1 MCVEFAE
8 KQDASDSCR
17 LYVGT
22 SGYAYREWTDAGFYP
37 AGIKSV
43 EMLSFYAQRFSAVEL
58 NYTWY
63 QMPKAETV
71 ERRRRKVPPEFLFA
85 AKVNRTLTH
94 EIDPASWREKAAA
107 YREGVA
113 PLVQAGQ
120 LGALLVQLPPSFTRT
135 QPNRGHLAALLD
147 ALDGLPLAVEFR
159 HRSWVH
165 DRVFVEL
172 ERRRV
177 TLVSVDEPDLPGL
190 FPALD
195 AVTCPSL
202 FYARFHGRNAE
213 GWRSGSMQNQF
224 DYTYSEDQ
232 LREWVQE
239 RIIPMAGRAEKGIIF
254 FNNHVR
260 AQAVENASQ
269 MIRILAEE
277 GLGVR

>member
-1 MCVEFAE
+1 MVAEFAE
-8 KQDASDSCR
+8 KQHASDSCR

-22 SGYAYREWTDAGFYP
+22 SGYAYKEWTDAGFYP
-37 AGIKSV
+37 AGIRSSG
-43 EMLSFYAQRFSAVEL
+43 MLSFYAGRFSAAEL

-63 QMPKAETV
+63 QMPRAETV
-71 ERRRRKVPPEFLFA
+71 ERQRRQVPPGFLFA
-85 AKVNRTLTH
+85 AKVTRTLTH
-94 EIDPASWREKAAA
+94 EIDPDNWQKAAVH
-107 YREGVA
+107 YREGIA
-113 PLVQAGQ
+113 PLMQAGQ
-120 LGALLVQLPPSFTRT
+120 LAAILIQLAPSFTRT
-135 QPNRGHLAALLD
+135 QPSRSHLAALLD

-165 DRVFVEL
+165 DRVFAEF

-195 AVTCPSL
+195 AVTCPDL
-202 FYARFHGRNAE
+202 FYVRFHGRNAA
-213 GWRSGSMQNQF
+213 GWQSGNMQKQF
-224 DYTYSEDQ
+224 DYTYSDDQ
-232 LREWVQE
+232 LREWVRE
-239 RIIPMAGRAEKGIIF
+239 RIIPMAHRAQKGIIF

-260 AQAVENASQ
+260 AQAAENASR